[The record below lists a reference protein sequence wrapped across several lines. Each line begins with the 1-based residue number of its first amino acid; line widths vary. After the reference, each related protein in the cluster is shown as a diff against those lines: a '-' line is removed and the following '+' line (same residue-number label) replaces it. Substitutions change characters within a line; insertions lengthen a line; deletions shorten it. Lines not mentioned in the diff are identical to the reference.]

1 MKVPVHAFRS
11 RASEILKRAQQEDV
25 SVTHHGKHY
34 AVVISQER
42 YEQLLGRGAS
52 GLELLKNLTPV
63 NLEKGELEHPR
74 RREARTNPHN

>member
-63 NLEKGELEHPR
+63 ALEEGELEYPHR
-74 RREARTNPHN
+74 HQARTNHHN